1 MKLTENT
8 VNVSLR
14 TELIHT
20 ITEMGHPKEFAE
32 LVAKNLGSDKA
43 MIRMLGYLYHV
54 KPKSAEMIADEMLA
68 IMEDRAT
75 WIKKKELEYYNSK
88 YNELLNYGLDGKNR
102 D

>member
-14 TELIHT
+14 TELINT

-43 MIRMLGYLYHV
+43 MIRMLGYLY
-54 KPKSAEMIADEMLA
+54 PKMIPF
-68 IMEDRAT
+68 
-75 WIKKKELEYYNSK
+75 
-88 YNELLNYGLDGKNR
+88 LNTVREKAL
-102 D
+102 